1 MMLIDPFRS
10 IRPAT
15 LSYEGQS
22 SASVGG
28 GGSATITITSVPIG
42 TAAADRKVFMLI
54 HWLGVGATA
63 ALLSSLTIG
72 GVSAT
77 IHLQDADTNG
87 LSFWGCAIVSAAVPT
102 GTTAAVVGTVGA
114 NISILEAGSFRAT
127 GVMFP
132 TARDTFSTVVSA
144 PSSSQ
149 SIDVDQDGFVISGG
163 TFRSGAVTHV
173 FTGITRRYE
182 VVINPTFFADGAGDE
197 TPATQAGKVITAARS
212 GGSGTDFQGPFIGA
226 SFR

>member
-15 LSYEGQS
+15 LNYEGQAS
-22 SASVGG
+22 GSVGG
-28 GGSATITITSVPIG
+28 GGSTTITITSVPIG

-54 HWLGVGATA
+54 HWLGVGASP
-63 ALLSSLTIG
+63 ALLSALTIAG
-72 GVSAT
+72 AAAT
-77 IHLQDADTNG
+77 IHLQNADTNG
-87 LSFWGCAIVSAAVPT
+87 LSFWGCAIVSASVPT

-114 NISILEAGSFRAT
+114 SISILEAGAFRAT
-127 GVMFP
+127 GIIYAAP
-132 TARDTFSTVVSA
+132 RDTFSAVVLA

-149 SIDVDQDGFVISGG
+149 SIDVDQDGFVIAGG
-163 TFRSGAVTHV
+163 TFRSGAATYV
-173 FTGITRRYE
+173 FSNITKRYE
-182 VVINPTFFADGAGDE
+182 VAINPTFFADGAGDE
-197 TPATQAGKVITAARS
+197 TPVAQAGKVIAVARS